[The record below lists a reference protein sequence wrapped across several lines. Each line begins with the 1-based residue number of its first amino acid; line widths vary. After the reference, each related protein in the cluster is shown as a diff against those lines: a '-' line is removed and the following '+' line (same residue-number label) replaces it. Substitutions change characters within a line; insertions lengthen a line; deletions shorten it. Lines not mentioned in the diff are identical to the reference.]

1 VVVKVIIPAL
11 AMAVKILAL
20 ALLSVTAHAAKHSV
34 MWQFPPDPP
43 TLEVAVGDTVEF
55 TWSGNHNVW
64 SLPTQAA
71 YDECDVKKGHPMCDR
86 SPCTLQIIAYAEPL
100 LFACNNAFG
109 AHCLTGMK
117 MDFTMPSISTT
128 TVIPYQT
135 VNQSL
140 ILPETYQGVKHSVM
154 WQSPPDPPTFEVKVG
169 DVIEFTWS
177 GDHNVWSLPNQEA
190 YDECD
195 VTKGTQICSQSPC
208 SLNIIAYAAPL
219 LFVCQKANGAHCRT
233 GMKMNL
239 TMPSISTTTALPYK
253 LISQPGINQSGG
265 NHSLTNLSLSGH
277 MDSAASIDPAKSFMM
292 SVLVAA
298 FGLCS
303 ARV

>member
-1 VVVKVIIPAL
+1 
-11 AMAVKILAL
+11 MAFEILAL
-20 ALLSVTAHAAKHSV
+20 ALLSVTAHGAKHSV

-64 SLPTQAA
+64 SLPNQAA
-71 YDECDVKKGHPMCDR
+71 YDECDVKKGHPLCDR

-100 LFACNNAFG
+100 LFACNNAYG
-109 AHCLTGMK
+109 AHCLTGMR
-117 MDFTMPSISTT
+117 MNFTMPSIATT

-154 WQSPPDPPTFEVKVG
+154 WQSPPDPPTFEVEVG

-177 GDHNVWSLPNQEA
+177 GSHNVWSLPNQEA
-190 YDECD
+190 YDACE

-208 SLNIIAYAAPL
+208 SLNIVAYAAPL
-219 LFVCQKANGAHCRT
+219 LFVCQKANGGHCRN

-239 TMPSISTTTALPYK
+239 TMPSISTTTVLPYK
-253 LISQPGINQSGG
+253 LIGQPYINQSGINDSG
-265 NHSLTNLSLSGH
+265 TNQSFSVSGDLS
-277 MDSAASIDPAKSFMM
+277 SAASVDPAEAFMM
-292 SVLVAA
+292 SLSIAA

-303 ARV
+303 AHE